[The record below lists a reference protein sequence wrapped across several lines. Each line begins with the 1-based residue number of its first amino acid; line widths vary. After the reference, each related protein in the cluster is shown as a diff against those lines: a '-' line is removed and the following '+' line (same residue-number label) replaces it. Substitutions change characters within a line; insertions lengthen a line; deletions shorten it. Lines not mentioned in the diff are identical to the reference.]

1 MILTNF
7 LILTLGYGRMFF
19 YHQNLGIIN
28 HFNRQKTDEIIS
40 KFNTFIDK
48 YERHYTS
55 NNEYWYRYSIF
66 ENNYNYVT
74 EHNQKFST
82 YKLGINQFSDM
93 KNEEYPRG
101 YLGYPNFR
109 NPLNYNYYKTDGY
122 HKLNYTTIDWRSD
135 SQVTNVKDQ
144 GQCGSCWAFSSVAT
158 IEGAHKRNTSNLVS
172 LSEQDLVDCVP
183 DCYGCGGG
191 WPYLAI
197 EYIMNGTV
205 HNMSTNATLNSTN
218 FTHGIDTE
226 VFYPYTGI
234 GNSCNFSNASNAL
247 GSLVSNLTLISKN
260 DTQSLIDAVL
270 RVGPI
275 SVAINAGG
283 DFQMYSSGIY
293 NPSDCDP
300 TQLDHAVTIVGLGSN
315 QKGEKYFIV
324 KNSWGTTWGMD
335 GYIYMSADTPN
346 LCGIAMDACFAS

>member
-1 MILTNF
+1 MITN
-7 LILTLGYGRMFF
+7 LLLLSIGYGRMFF

-28 HFNRQKTDEIIS
+28 HFNKQRTNEIIS
-40 KFNTFIDK
+40 EFNTFINRFDRQ
-48 YERHYTS
+48 YRS

-66 ENNYNYVT
+66 EENYNYIT
-74 EHNQKFST
+74 EHN
-82 YKLGINQFSDM
+82 LGDSSYQLGVNQFSDM
-93 KNEEYPRG
+93 RSDEYPRG
-101 YLGYPNFR
+101 YLGYPYFR
-109 NPLNYNYYKTDGY
+109 NPNLYNYHTSDGY
-122 HKLNYTTIDWRSD
+122 HKLNYSSIDWRAD
-135 SQVTNVKDQ
+135 GQVTNVKNQAD
-144 GQCGSCWAFSSVAT
+144 CGSCWAFSAAAT
-158 IEGAHKRNTSNLVS
+158 IEGAHKRNTSHLVS

-205 HNMSTNATLNSTN
+205 HNMTTNTTLNSTN

-226 VFYPYTGI
+226 LSYPYTAI
-234 GNSCNFSNASNAL
+234 GNACNFSNASSAV
-247 GSLVSNLTLISKN
+247 GSQVHNLTLIPRN

-293 NPSDCDP
+293 SPQDCDP
-300 TQLDHAVTIVGLGSN
+300 TQLDHAVTVVGYGQN
-315 QKGEKYFIV
+315 EKGERYFIV
-324 KNSWGTTWGMD
+324 KNSWDTTWGMD

-346 LCGIAMDACFAS
+346 LCGIAMDACYAS